1 MSNEITVEREGFVAT
16 ITLDRPPNNH
26 VSVELMKA
34 LAVRS
39 PAERAPQPK
48 AQGPRRSVTA
58 RLRKGKTPRPL
69 DEVLWRV
76 LRVQWQ
82 LALVPGRW
90 PTQRPLLVTTL

>member
-1 MSNEITVEREGFVAT
+1 MNQ
-16 ITLDRPPNNH
+16 
-26 VSVELMKA
+26 A
-34 LAVRS
+34 LASGLCNFGAGGTVTCGKGAAARR
-39 PAERAPQPK
+39 RA
-48 AQGPRRSVTA
+48 TA
-58 RLRKGKTPRPL
+58 IGDGASCAGKTPRPL